1 MSTARP
7 AVTVLGKDFTFPN
20 RIDGMPEK
28 LSDFADLKIGF
39 FDTTRRRQTRL
50 LGGRFRRATGL
61 HARLGRPRRGLPR
74 RAVSAQQAL
83 PRVRARP
90 AQPGTV
96 AVRRPRVPYLALLR
110 RPQGVRGTCGRRLG
124 PFLRVVDGMQR
135 AVGLYRPVRH
145 GRHQEDRLHRPVAV
159 DLQPT

>member
-50 LGGRFRRATGL
+50 LGGRFRRAT
-61 HARLGRPRRGLPR
+61 
-74 RAVSAQQAL
+74 QAL

-90 AQPGTV
+90 AQPGLSQYVDHGCRISRFSADLKEFV
-96 AVRRPRVPYLALLR
+96 AHV
-110 RPQGVRGTCGRRLG
+110 GVDSAH
-124 PFLRVVDGMQR
+124 F
-135 AVGLYRPVRH
+135 
-145 GRHQEDRLHRPVAV
+145 
-159 DLQPT
+159 